1 MISLEKLKVLLESY
15 DKINRKA
22 EYVLGKLK
30 YLRINKPDD
39 LEMFADDETLQMS
52 ILYAIHVSIEATVD
66 VAILVGTKISEIEYI
81 GDYDMFESLLNE
93 SVIQKDIFEKLRRLN
108 GLRNAIV
115 HAYDSL
121 IIEEIYDNYDEIMRD
136 ISCVIGDLIEFTP
149 NK

>member
-1 MISLEKLKVLLESY
+1 MLSESY
-15 DKINRKA
+15 EKIHRKA
-22 EYVLGKLK
+22 EYILEKLK

-39 LEMFADDETLQMS
+39 LEIFADDETLQMS

-66 VAILVGTKISEIEYI
+66 MAILVGTKISEMEYI
-81 GDYDMFESLLNE
+81 GDYDMFESLLKE
-93 SVIQKDIFEKLRRLN
+93 RVIQKDTFEKLRRLN

-121 IIEEIYDNYDEIMRD
+121 IIEEIYDNYDEIMKD
-136 ISCVIGDLIEFTP
+136 ISCVINDLIESTP